1 MNNALKSNTNIKS
14 KLTKEEMKINNLV
27 NFGNSTTMNS
37 NTFDIKNYLN
47 LYEKLKPQ
55 KSKNKKSY
63 KILNSV
69 SKLST
74 FDTKFKPANLP
85 SEGIVT
91 STNYKTSSLDKN
103 FGKGLNMKKNFN
115 IMTSTYIGNNN
126 SKIKDLS
133 FYKFPYTKSSNN
145 FIYNRN
151 KFEQKYAPTQTNE
164 SFNVFKVVKE
174 IKKSLQ
180 FPKIVNNSHSK
191 NKKAQIRNVYPKNIE
206 NLPIAY
212 KDKYISSVFDSTN
225 VLNNYNSRK
234 ELQLDIDN
242 DLKGFPIKT
251 KRVAIKNV
259 LIDLLN
265 NETVKLTE
273 KEKILKAKNEK
284 NEKILLTELKEFNEF
299 TEQQKQQCKN
309 LEIYHENLQRQNEL
323 LIKEL
328 VNFRVNKKINT
339 DETQKTLEQIES
351 LRNYALFVHKALEKD
366 STRYEKSIFPNY
378 QEEKID
384 EYEKNIEKVKNEVLK
399 NYQIFW
405 DKQYKDQLKNELKF
419 LNNIDSMSFKFKEI
433 EGNIMR
439 LLEELSNIEEE
450 VEAEK
455 KRDDE
460 TLKYLR
466 ERFANTTEEYEAI
479 NEKFKIEQNYMN
491 NLAQKEN
498 ELNSEYIVLIKELFL
513 SILEVFGRFDKKKLN
528 YNVILKEKID
538 KDNVELYLKEGE
550 RILRSMEDYLNST
563 LLEIK
568 SFKDNDGKFFNQFM
582 VGMKKRM
589 KEEQIIQFKKNKMNR
604 ILGINN
610 EIINKANKVP
620 FILRQTA
627 VPYHSPKKKE
637 KKVINYDLI
646 KKIEDEELIKYQ

>member
-1 MNNALKSNTNIKS
+1 MNNSLKSNTNIKT
-14 KLTKEEMKINNLV
+14 KLRKEELKINNLV
-27 NFGNSTTMNS
+27 NFGNPTMNS
-37 NTFDIKNYLN
+37 NSFDIKNYLN
-47 LYEKLKPQ
+47 IYEKLKPQ

-69 SKLST
+69 SKFST
-74 FDTKFKPANLP
+74 FDTKFKPANYP

-103 FGKGLNMKKNFN
+103 FGKGINMKKNIN

-126 SKIKDLS
+126 HQVKDLS

-151 KFEQKYAPTQTNE
+151 KIEKKYSPTQTNNE

-180 FPKIVNNSHSK
+180 FPKIVNNNSK
-191 NKKAQIRNVYPKNIE
+191 NKKFQMRNVYPKNIE
-206 NLPIAY
+206 SLPIAY

-242 DLKGFPIKT
+242 NLREFPIKT

-265 NETVKLTE
+265 DETVKLTE

-284 NEKILLTELKEFNEF
+284 NQKILITELKEFDEF

-328 VNFRVNKKINT
+328 VNFRVNKKNYT
-339 DETQKTLEQIES
+339 DETQKILEQIES

-384 EYEKNIEKVKNEVLK
+384 EYEKNIEKIKNEVLN

-419 LNNIDSMSFKFKEI
+419 LNNIDSMSYKFQEI

-439 LLEELSNIEEE
+439 LLEELSDIQEET
-450 VEAEK
+450 EAEEK
-455 KRDDE
+455 KDNE

-466 ERFANTTEEYEAI
+466 ERFANANEEYETI
-479 NEKFKIEQNYMN
+479 EEKFKIEQNYMN

-528 YNVILKEKID
+528 YNAILKEKID
-538 KDNVELYLKEGE
+538 KDNIEIYLKEGE
-550 RILRSMEDYLNST
+550 RILRNMEDFLNSK
-563 LLEIK
+563 LIEIRG
-568 SFKDNDGKFFNQFM
+568 FKENDSKFFNQFM
-582 VGMKKRM
+582 IGMKKRM

-604 ILGINN
+604 IMGINN

-620 FILRQTA
+620 FILRQSA

>member
-27 NFGNSTTMNS
+27 NFGNSTMNS

-151 KFEQKYAPTQTNE
+151 KIEKKYSPTQTNE

-180 FPKIVNNSHSK
+180 FPKIVNNNSK
-191 NKKAQIRNVYPKNIE
+191 NKKFQMRNVYPKNIE
-206 NLPIAY
+206 SLPIAY

-242 DLKGFPIKT
+242 NLREFPIKT

-265 NETVKLTE
+265 DETVKLTE

-284 NEKILLTELKEFNEF
+284 NQKILITELKEFDEF

-328 VNFRVNKKINT
+328 VNFRVNKKNYT
-339 DETQKTLEQIES
+339 DETQKILEQIES

-384 EYEKNIEKVKNEVLK
+384 EYEKNIEKIKNEVLN

-419 LNNIDSMSFKFKEI
+419 LNNIDSMSYKFQEI

-439 LLEELSNIEEE
+439 LLEEISDIQEET
-450 VEAEK
+450 EAEE
-455 KRDDE
+455 KRDNE

-466 ERFANTTEEYEAI
+466 ERFANANEEYETI
-479 NEKFKIEQNYMN
+479 EEKF
-491 NLAQKEN
+491 
-498 ELNSEYIVLIKELFL
+498 
-513 SILEVFGRFDKKKLN
+513 
-528 YNVILKEKID
+528 
-538 KDNVELYLKEGE
+538 
-550 RILRSMEDYLNST
+550 
-563 LLEIK
+563 
-568 SFKDNDGKFFNQFM
+568 
-582 VGMKKRM
+582 
-589 KEEQIIQFKKNKMNR
+589 
-604 ILGINN
+604 
-610 EIINKANKVP
+610 
-620 FILRQTA
+620 
-627 VPYHSPKKKE
+627 
-637 KKVINYDLI
+637 
-646 KKIEDEELIKYQ
+646 

>member
-1 MNNALKSNTNIKS
+1 MNNSLKSNTNIKT
-14 KLTKEEMKINNLV
+14 KLRKEELKINNLV
-27 NFGNSTTMNS
+27 NFGNSTMNS
-37 NTFDIKNYLN
+37 NSFDIKNYLN
-47 LYEKLKPQ
+47 IYEKLKPQ

-69 SKLST
+69 SKFST
-74 FDTKFKPANLP
+74 FDTKFKPANYP
-85 SEGIVT
+85 SEGIIT

-103 FGKGLNMKKNFN
+103 FGKGINMKKNVN

-126 SKIKDLS
+126 HQVKDLS
-133 FYKFPYTKSSNN
+133 VYKFPYTKSSNN

-151 KFEQKYAPTQTNE
+151 KIEKKYSPTQTNNE

-180 FPKIVNNSHSK
+180 FPKIVNNNSK
-191 NKKAQIRNVYPKNIE
+191 NKKLQMRNVYPKNIE
-206 NLPIAY
+206 SLPIAY

-242 DLKGFPIKT
+242 NLREFPIKT

-265 NETVKLTE
+265 DETVKLTE

-284 NEKILLTELKEFNEF
+284 NQKILITELKEFDEF

-328 VNFRVNKKINT
+328 VNFRVNKKNYT
-339 DETQKTLEQIES
+339 DETQKILEQIES

-384 EYEKNIEKVKNEVLK
+384 EYEKNIEKIKNEVLN

-419 LNNIDSMSFKFKEI
+419 LNNIDSMSYKFQEI

-439 LLEELSNIEEE
+439 LLEELSDIQEET
-450 VEAEK
+450 EAE
-455 KRDDE
+455 
-460 TLKYLR
+460 
-466 ERFANTTEEYEAI
+466 
-479 NEKFKIEQNYMN
+479 EK
-491 NLAQKEN
+491 
-498 ELNSEYIVLIKELFL
+498 
-513 SILEVFGRFDKKKLN
+513 
-528 YNVILKEKID
+528 
-538 KDNVELYLKEGE
+538 KDN
-550 RILRSMEDYLNST
+550 
-563 LLEIK
+563 
-568 SFKDNDGKFFNQFM
+568 
-582 VGMKKRM
+582 
-589 KEEQIIQFKKNKMNR
+589 
-604 ILGINN
+604 
-610 EIINKANKVP
+610 
-620 FILRQTA
+620 
-627 VPYHSPKKKE
+627 
-637 KKVINYDLI
+637 
-646 KKIEDEELIKYQ
+646 

>member
-1 MNNALKSNTNIKS
+1 MNNTLKSNTNIKS

-27 NFGNSTTMNS
+27 NFGNSTMNS

-284 NEKILLTELKEFNEF
+284 NEKILLTELKEFNDF

-309 LEIYHENLQRQNEL
+309 IEIYHENLQRQNEL

-419 LNNIDSMSFKFKEI
+419 LNNIDSMSFKFREI

>member
-1 MNNALKSNTNIKS
+1 MNNTLKSNTNIKS

-27 NFGNSTTMNS
+27 NFGNSTMNS

-528 YNVILKEKID
+528 YNAILKEKID

>member
-1 MNNALKSNTNIKS
+1 MNNSLKSNTNIKS

-27 NFGNSTTMNS
+27 NFGNSTMNS

-419 LNNIDSMSFKFKEI
+419 LNNIDSMSFKFREI

-528 YNVILKEKID
+528 YNAILKEKID

>member
-27 NFGNSTTMNS
+27 NFGNSTMNS
-37 NTFDIKNYLN
+37 NTFEIKNYLN

-191 NKKAQIRNVYPKNIE
+191 NKKAQMRNVYPKNIE

-419 LNNIDSMSFKFKEI
+419 LNNIDSMSFKFNEI

-528 YNVILKEKID
+528 YNAILKEKID

>member
-1 MNNALKSNTNIKS
+1 MNNILKSNTNIKS

-27 NFGNSTTMNS
+27 NFGNSTMNS

-85 SEGIVT
+85 SEEIVT

-133 FYKFPYTKSSNN
+133 FYKFPFTKSSNN

-151 KFEQKYAPTQTNE
+151 KFVQKYAPTQTNE
-164 SFNVFKVVKE
+164 SFNVFKIVKE

>member
-1 MNNALKSNTNIKS
+1 MNNTLKSNTNIKS

-27 NFGNSTTMNS
+27 NFGNSTMNS

-164 SFNVFKVVKE
+164 SFNVFKIVKE

-180 FPKIVNNSHSK
+180 FPKIVNNSYSK

-419 LNNIDSMSFKFKEI
+419 LNNIDSMSFKFREI

-466 ERFANTTEEYEAI
+466 ERFVNTTEEYEAI

>member
-1 MNNALKSNTNIKS
+1 MNNSLKSNTNIKT
-14 KLTKEEMKINNLV
+14 KLRKEELKINNLV
-27 NFGNSTTMNS
+27 NFGNSTMNS
-37 NTFDIKNYLN
+37 NSFDIKNYLN
-47 LYEKLKPQ
+47 IYEKLKPQ
-55 KSKNKKSY
+55 KTKNKKLY

-69 SKLST
+69 SKFST
-74 FDTKFKPANLP
+74 FDTKFKPANYP

-103 FGKGLNMKKNFN
+103 FGKGINMKKNIN

-126 SKIKDLS
+126 HQVKDLS

-151 KFEQKYAPTQTNE
+151 KIEKKYSPTQTNNE

-180 FPKIVNNSHSK
+180 FPKIVNNNSK
-191 NKKAQIRNVYPKNIE
+191 NKKFQMRNVYPKNIE
-206 NLPIAY
+206 SLPIAY

-242 DLKGFPIKT
+242 NLREFPIKT

-265 NETVKLTE
+265 DETVKLTE

-284 NEKILLTELKEFNEF
+284 NQKILITELKEFDEF

-328 VNFRVNKKINT
+328 VNFRVNKKNYT
-339 DETQKTLEQIES
+339 DETQKILEQIES
-351 LRNYALFVHKALEKD
+351 LRNNALFVHKALEKD

-384 EYEKNIEKVKNEVLK
+384 EYEKNIEKIKNEVLN

-419 LNNIDSMSFKFKEI
+419 LNNIDSMSYKFQEI

-439 LLEELSNIEEE
+439 LLEELSDIQEET
-450 VEAEK
+450 EAEEK
-455 KRDDE
+455 KDNE

-466 ERFANTTEEYEAI
+466 ERFANTNEEYETI
-479 NEKFKIEQNYMN
+479 EEKFKIEQNYMN

-528 YNVILKEKID
+528 YNAILKEKID
-538 KDNVELYLKEGE
+538 KDNIEIYLKEGE
-550 RILRSMEDYLNST
+550 RILRNMEDFLNSK
-563 LLEIK
+563 LIEIRG
-568 SFKDNDGKFFNQFM
+568 FKENDSKFFNQFM
-582 VGMKKRM
+582 IGMKKRM

-604 ILGINN
+604 IMGINN

-620 FILRQTA
+620 FILRKTA

>member
-1 MNNALKSNTNIKS
+1 M
-14 KLTKEEMKINNLV
+14 
-27 NFGNSTTMNS
+27 
-37 NTFDIKNYLN
+37 
-47 LYEKLKPQ
+47 
-55 KSKNKKSY
+55 
-63 KILNSV
+63 
-69 SKLST
+69 
-74 FDTKFKPANLP
+74 
-85 SEGIVT
+85 
-91 STNYKTSSLDKN
+91 
-103 FGKGLNMKKNFN
+103 
-115 IMTSTYIGNNN
+115 
-126 SKIKDLS
+126 
-133 FYKFPYTKSSNN
+133 
-145 FIYNRN
+145 
-151 KFEQKYAPTQTNE
+151 
-164 SFNVFKVVKE
+164 
-174 IKKSLQ
+174 
-180 FPKIVNNSHSK
+180 
-191 NKKAQIRNVYPKNIE
+191 RNVYPKNIE
-206 NLPIAY
+206 SLPIAY

-242 DLKGFPIKT
+242 NLREFPIKT

-265 NETVKLTE
+265 DETVKLTE

-284 NEKILLTELKEFNEF
+284 NQKILITELKEFDEF

-328 VNFRVNKKINT
+328 VNFRVNKKNYT
-339 DETQKTLEQIES
+339 DETQKILEQIES

-384 EYEKNIEKVKNEVLK
+384 EYEKNIEKIKNEVLN

-419 LNNIDSMSFKFKEI
+419 LNNIDSMSYKFQEI

-439 LLEELSNIEEE
+439 LLEELSDIQEET
-450 VEAEK
+450 EAEEK
-455 KRDDE
+455 KDNE

-466 ERFANTTEEYEAI
+466 ERFANANEEYETI
-479 NEKFKIEQNYMN
+479 EEKFKIEQNYMN

-528 YNVILKEKID
+528 YNAILKEKID
-538 KDNVELYLKEGE
+538 KDNIEIYLKEGE
-550 RILRSMEDYLNST
+550 RILRNMEDFLNSK
-563 LLEIK
+563 LIEIRG
-568 SFKDNDGKFFNQFM
+568 FKENDSKFFNQFM
-582 VGMKKRM
+582 IGMKKRM

-604 ILGINN
+604 IMGINN

-620 FILRQTA
+620 FILRKTA